1 MRKHFLILMLLTLL
15 PFTGFAAN
23 LSEGTLLVPNL
34 TFGTNATTHFN
45 MDGFKL
51 TVGGQV
57 IAKDGYEIEGY
68 YATQGGEKIADPS
81 TLAVR
86 DAVYYVKVKAKEG
99 SDNTGT
105 VTGSFQVVGRP
116 VTITFTAVEQTYG
129 YQLDEN
135 YTNDVALI
143 KFTLT
148 EGNTTYDPFSETPAT
163 AAAGQAF
170 VETLGLTV
178 GREDATNYNVK
189 YTTGANPAVT
199 GYAFTFE
206 AENDNFAVTRTE
218 NNATLFTI
226 QPKALA
232 NADAANITFTAGTHV
247 YNGNKQVGTFANA
260 EGYDFTYD
268 VTWYSNQGLTI
279 EVASPKEVGTYYA
292 KLTGKG
298 NYSGSISYD
307 ANDEDNGLDEWSF
320 NITRR
325 PVTIEIV
332 DGTKVYDGKVIDLS
346 TVTINYNNIAPA
358 DAVAA
363 TTNFGDAV
371 AVGYPVS
378 ENGSDKKSV
387 KWTTGTNPSVTSYDL
402 VLTTEGDAFTN
413 SVLYKNYGIESN
425 GNVEPI
431 VLANITGKY
440 TITQRPVTFKANTVT
455 INYGDNK
462 PSTPAVTIG
471 DASKQADVE
480 GDAMKTVLYVAP
492 TGDNAANEG
501 IVVIGQTSDLTSF
514 VPADFKLTLANKL
527 GNYNWN
533 QAPANTYNDAVA
545 LAKGATA
552 ASYSA
557 ISKNYDI
564 TYQNG
569 AVMVNG
575 LAIRVNVNIKT
586 VEYGDA
592 VNDATFSYST
602 VPANLQLGGTVTYK
616 IYEIEEDEITGDFNK
631 GKEMTSAEILPV
643 GTYWVEIDND
653 QDQVEAPTNY
663 TLGDFNPGY
672 LVVKQKAIEVEV
684 PLLTL
689 NVNDTEETLN
699 EYISPKTIKTGINN
713 ETISFVYSFNTEGD
727 NAVNTA
733 NIVDGDNNVIGKKV
747 TSAAGTY
754 ANGITGDVITDEE
767 DAAYSEANGNYDV
780 TFNFAGLKLVATET
794 LVLADNDPNLAA
806 KIEAAAAVCT
816 ETPATQYAIKFGSR
830 ELKRE
835 VWTAMV
841 LPFETTVKEVSAAL
855 DYAVVDVLDVTEN
868 SNDMHLKLHM
878 GKINANQP
886 FIVKYYKED
895 EPAVYY
901 TQEEVNAYNAT
912 LNGHRS
918 TTDIK
923 TPGTDAVYFT
933 KDEIFDA
940 QDAWDQLDANDYL
953 TDDILPVLIAAH
965 TSIYNYTT
973 STRKSQ
979 VENEDVAA
987 FTALVGEEDSDDP
1000 STLVK
1005 VAATHV
1011 YYTQA
1016 ECDAYNATLPG
1027 ARKTTDVKTAAVD
1040 NSTLDLNT
1048 LALPGKKIVYDADA
1062 DYVNEDGNVFVQNA
1076 NNGHQFIGVYNP
1088 VEVYGAEYKWIS
1100 KKGELVDGAK
1110 YTEDKKAPMRRLIA
1124 YFKLNTANG
1133 NARILIDEPD
1143 GSTTVINAVTAETMN
1158 VQADGWYT
1166 LNGVKLQSI
1175 PTQKGIYINN
1185 GKKVVIK

>member
-34 TFGTNATTHFN
+34 PYGTTAAAHFA
-45 MDGFKL
+45 MEGFKL

-57 IAKDGYEIEGY
+57 IDKSGYEIDGY
-68 YATQGGEKIADPS
+68 YATLGGEKITNPA
-81 TLAVR
+81 TLTVR
-86 DAVYYVKVKAKEG
+86 DEVYYVKVKAKST

-116 VTITFTAVEQTYG
+116 VTITFTGVNKTYG
-129 YQLDEN
+129 YQNDED
-135 YTNDVALI
+135 YTNDAALI
-143 KFTLT
+143 TYTLKQ
-148 EGNTTYDPFSETPAT
+148 GDTTYEPFSETQAT

-189 YTTGANPAVT
+189 YTTGANPTVT
-199 GYAFTFE
+199 GYAFTFK
-206 AENDNFAVTRTE
+206 AENDNYAVTRAD
-218 NNATLFTI
+218 NNEALFTI
-226 QPKALA
+226 TPKGLTAD
-232 NADAANITFTAGTHV
+232 DAANITFTAGTHV

-268 VTWYSNQGLTI
+268 VTWYSDANLNTA
-279 EVASPKEVGTYYA
+279 VASPKEVGTYYA

-298 NYSGSISYD
+298 NYDGTLSYT
-307 ANDEDNGLDEWSF
+307 ANPDPDNNSKNWKF

-363 TTNFGDAV
+363 TTNFGGAV
-371 AVGYPVS
+371 AVGYPAS
-378 ENGSDKKSV
+378 ENASDKKSV
-387 KWTTGTNPSVTSYDL
+387 KWTDETTPSVTNYAL

-413 SVLYKNYGIESN
+413 SVLYKNYGIESD

-431 VLANITGKY
+431 ELANITGKY

-455 INYGDNK
+455 IDYGDNK
-462 PSTPAVTIG
+462 PANPAVSIG
-471 DASKQADVE
+471 DASKAADVE
-480 GDAMKTVLYVAP
+480 GDNMKTVLYVAP

-501 IVVIGQTSDLTSF
+501 IVVIGENSDLTSF
-514 VPADFKLTLANKL
+514 LAADFKLTLANKL
-527 GNYNWN
+527 GSYNWN
-533 QAPANTYNDAVA
+533 VAPADTYNGAVT
-545 LAKGATA
+545 LAKGANA
-552 ASYSA
+552 NAYSN

-564 TYQNG
+564 TYQAG
-569 AVMVNG
+569 AVKVNG
-575 LAIRVNVNIKT
+575 LAIRANVNIKT
-586 VEYGDA
+586 VEYGDE
-592 VNDATFSYST
+592 VSDATFSYST

-616 IYEIEEDEITGDFNK
+616 IYEIEEDETTGDFNK
-631 GKEMTSAEILPV
+631 GAEMTSAEILPV
-643 GTYWVEIDND
+643 GTYWVEIDK
-653 QDQVEAPTNY
+653 DQVEAPTNY

-699 EYISPKTIKTGINN
+699 AYISPKTYETGVNN
-713 ETISFVYSFNTEGD
+713 ETISFVYSFNTVGD
-727 NAVNTA
+727 QAVTTQ
-733 NIVDGDNNVIGKKV
+733 NITDDEDNVIGKKV
-747 TSAAGTY
+747 TSNAGTY
-754 ANGITGDVITDEE
+754 ANGITGAVIDDPE

-780 TFNFAGLKLVATET
+780 TFNFAGLKLVATGS

-806 KIEAAAAVCT
+806 KIEAAATAA
-816 ETPATQYAIKFGSR
+816 TPYAITFGSR

-835 VWTAMV
+835 VWTSMV
-841 LPFETTVKEVSAAL
+841 LPFETTVTEVSAAL
-855 DYAVVDVLDVTEN
+855 GYAVVDVLDVTEN

-878 GKINANQP
+878 GKIEANQP

-895 EPAVYY
+895 VLYTAETAQAYNTANADAITAGTKTAVAAG
-901 TQEEVNAYNAT
+901 EIAVNNAT
-912 LNGHRS
+912 LDLSGLE
-918 TTDIK
+918 
-923 TPGTDAVYFT
+923 A
-933 KDEIFDA
+933 
-940 QDAWDQLDANDYL
+940 
-953 TDDILPVLIAAH
+953 
-965 TSIYNYTT
+965 
-973 STRKSQ
+973 
-979 VENEDVAA
+979 AA
-987 FTALVGEEDSDDP
+987 FG
-1000 STLVK
+1000 
-1005 VAATHV
+1005 
-1011 YYTQA
+1011 
-1016 ECDAYNATLPG
+1016 N
-1027 ARKTTDVKTAAVD
+1027 KT
-1040 NSTLDLNT
+1040 
-1048 LALPGKKIVYDADA
+1048 IVYDADG
-1062 DYVNEDGNVFVQNA
+1062 DNVNEDGNVFVENA

-1088 VEVYGAEYKWIS
+1088 VEVYGANYKWIRRS
-1100 KKGELVDGAK
+1100 DGALVDASK
-1110 YTEDKKAPMRRLIA
+1110 YTEDNKAPMRRLIG

>member
-1 MRKHFLILMLLTLL
+1 MRKHFLLLFLLTLL

-34 TFGTNATTHFN
+34 PYGTNAETHFN

-57 IAKDGYEIEGY
+57 IAKEGYEIEGY
-68 YATQGGEKIADPS
+68 YATLGGEKIADPT
-81 TLAVR
+81 TLSVR
-86 DAVYYVKVKAKEG
+86 DEVYYVKVKAKST

-116 VTITFTAVEQTYG
+116 VTITFTGVNKTYG

-135 YTNDVALI
+135 YTNDAALI
-143 KFTLT
+143 TYTLKQG
-148 EGNTTYDPFSETPAT
+148 ETTYQPFSDNEDT
-163 AAAGQAF
+163 AAAGLAF

-178 GREDATNYNVK
+178 GREDAANYNVK
-189 YTTGANPAVT
+189 YTTGANPTVT

-206 AENDNFAVTRTE
+206 AENDNYAVTRAE

-247 YNGNKQVGTFANA
+247 YNGNKQTGTFANA

-268 VTWYSNQGLTI
+268 VTWYSDANLNTA
-279 EVASPKEVGTYYA
+279 VASPKEVGTYYA

-298 NYSGSISYD
+298 NYSGSISYG

-363 TTNFGDAV
+363 TTNFGGAV
-371 AVGYPVS
+371 AVGYPAS

-387 KWTTGTNPSVTSYDL
+387 KWTDDTTPSVTSYAL
-402 VLTTEGDAFTN
+402 VLTTEGNAFAN
-413 SVLYKNYGIESN
+413 SVLYKNYGIENN

-455 INYGDNK
+455 IDYGDNK
-462 PSTPAVTIG
+462 PANPAVSIG

-501 IVVIGQTSDLTSF
+501 IVVIGENSDLTSF
-514 VPADFKLTLANKL
+514 SANDFKLTLANKL

-533 QAPANTYNDAVA
+533 VAPADTYNNAVT

-552 ASYSA
+552 ANYSA
-557 ISKNYDI
+557 ISKNYEI
-564 TYQNG
+564 TYQPG
-569 AVMVNG
+569 AVKVNG
-575 LAIRVNVNIKT
+575 LAIRANVNIKT
-586 VEYGDA
+586 VEYGDE
-592 VNDATFSYST
+592 VSDATFSYST

-616 IYEIEEDEITGDFNK
+616 IYEIEEDETTGDFNK
-631 GKEMTSAEILPV
+631 GTEMTSADILPV
-643 GTYWVEIDND
+643 GTYWVEIDK
-653 QDQVEAPTNY
+653 DQVKAPTNY
-663 TLGDFNPGY
+663 TLGEFNPGY
-672 LVVKQKAIEVEV
+672 LVVKQKALTVNV

-699 EYISPKTIKTGINN
+699 AYISPKTYETGVNN
-713 ETISFVYSFNTEGD
+713 ETISFVYSFNTDGE
-727 NAVNTA
+727 NAVTTA
-733 NIVDGDNNVIGKKV
+733 NILDDDDNVIGKKV
-747 TSAAGTY
+747 TSNAGTY
-754 ANGITGDVITDEE
+754 ANGIAGKVITDAE

-806 KIEAAAAVCT
+806 KIEAAATAA
-816 ETPATQYAIKFGSR
+816 TPYAITFGSR

-835 VWTAMV
+835 VWTSMV
-841 LPFETTVKEVSAAL
+841 LPFETTVTEVSAAL
-855 DYAVVDVLDVTEN
+855 GYAVVDVLDVTEN

-895 EPAVYY
+895 VDEVLY
-901 TQEEVNAYNAT
+901 TAEEANDYNYTLPNA
-912 LNGHRS
+912 RK

-923 TPGTDAVYFT
+923 TPGIDAVYYT
-933 KDEIFDA
+933 DYEEYNEYNNTTLDEDDYNALSDEEKIRIPAVDA
-940 QDAWDQLDANDYL
+940 
-953 TDDILPVLIAAH
+953 
-965 TSIYNYTT
+965 
-973 STRKSQ
+973 
-979 VENEDVAA
+979 
-987 FTALVGEEDSDDP
+987 
-1000 STLVK
+1000 
-1005 VAATHV
+1005 V
-1011 YYTQA
+1011 YYTRA
-1016 ECDAYNATLPG
+1016 ECDEYNAGLNG
-1027 ARKTTDVKTAAVD
+1027 AKHEGDVRVEAVD
-1040 NSTLDLNT
+1040 YSTLDLNT
-1048 LALPGKKIVYDADA
+1048 LALPGKTIVYDAYA

-1088 VEVYGAEYKWIS
+1088 VEVYGAEYKWIRRS
-1100 KKGELVDGAK
+1100 DGALVDGSK
-1110 YTEDKKAPMRRLIA
+1110 YTEDNKAPMRRLIG

-1158 VQADGWYT
+1158 VQSEGWYT

>member
-1 MRKHFLILMLLTLL
+1 MRKHFLLLFLLTLL
-15 PFTGFAAN
+15 PLAGFAAN

-34 TFGTNATTHFN
+34 TFGTDATTHFN
-45 MDGFKL
+45 MGGFKL

-57 IAKDGYEIEGY
+57 IAKEGYEIEGY
-68 YATQGGEKIADPS
+68 YATLGGEKIADPS

-148 EGNTTYDPFSETPAT
+148 EGSTTYDPFSETPET
-163 AAAGQAF
+163 AAAGLAF

-189 YTTGANPAVT
+189 YTTGANPTVT

-206 AENDNFAVTRTE
+206 AENDNYAVTRTE

-232 NADAANITFTAGTHV
+232 NTDAANITFTAGTHV
-247 YNGNKQVGTFANA
+247 YNGNKQTGTFANA

-268 VTWYSNQGLTI
+268 VTWYSDANLNT

-298 NYSGSISYD
+298 NYAGSISYD
-307 ANDEDNGLDEWSF
+307 AQDVDNGLDEWSF
-320 NITRR
+320 KITRR

-363 TTNFGDAV
+363 TTNFGGAV
-371 AVGYPVS
+371 AVGYPDS
-378 ENGSDKKSV
+378 ESGSDKKSV
-387 KWTTGTNPSVTSYDL
+387 KWTNDNNPSVTSYAL
-402 VLTTEGDAFTN
+402 VLTTEGNAFTN
-413 SVLYKNYGIESN
+413 SVLFKNYGIESN
-425 GNVEPI
+425 GNVEEI
-431 VLANITGKY
+431 TLADITGKY

-462 PSTPAVTIG
+462 PSDPIVSIG
-471 DASKQADVE
+471 DASKAADVE

-501 IVVIGQTSDLTSF
+501 IVVINETSDLSSF
-514 VPADFKLTLANKL
+514 VAADFKLTLANKL

-533 QAPANTYNDAVA
+533 QAPANTYNDAVT

-557 ISKNYDI
+557 ISKNYKI
-564 TYQNG
+564 TYQAG
-569 AVMVNG
+569 AVKVNG

-616 IYEIEEDEITGDFNK
+616 IYEIEEDETTGDFNK
-631 GKEMTSAEILPV
+631 GAEMTSADILPV
-643 GTYWVEIDND
+643 GTYWVEID
-653 QDQVEAPTNY
+653 QDQVKAPTNY

-713 ETISFVYSFNTEGD
+713 ETISFVYSFNTTGD
-727 NAVNTA
+727 HAVTTE
-733 NIVDGDNNVIGKKV
+733 NITDNESNVIGKKV
-747 TSAAGTY
+747 ISEAGTY
-754 ANGITGDVITDEE
+754 ANGIAGKVITDTE

-806 KIEAAAAVCT
+806 KIEAAAAVC
-816 ETPATQYAIKFGSR
+816 AAGTQQNPVTYTVTFERANLTAGF
-830 ELKRE
+830 
-835 VWTAMV
+835 WNAMV
-841 LPFETTVKEVSAAL
+841 LPFETTVREVSNAL
-855 DYAVVDVLDVTEN
+855 GYAVVDMLETSTDGDAHFKIAFGTIPANTPFMVKTDANVVFAGVNTEN
-868 SNDMHLKLHM
+868 PEAADYQ
-878 GKINANQP
+878 AQ
-886 FIVKYYKED
+886 VK
-895 EPAVYY
+895 
-901 TQEEVNAYNAT
+901 
-912 LNGHRS
+912 
-918 TTDIK
+918 
-923 TPGTDAVYFT
+923 FT
-933 KDEIFDA
+933 KKTIETTKIVDDFHGSQALFDDGHNKFYGIYTPYTLAANNTTERMLGRATATEKDNSWQIFTA
-940 QDAWDQLDANDYL
+940 GPVKN
-953 TDDILPVLIAAH
+953 TRGVLILEKNLSARIFIEEPDGT
-965 TSIYNYTT
+965 TSI
-973 STRKSQ
+973 Q
-979 VENEDVAA
+979 
-987 FTALVGEEDSDDP
+987 
-1000 STLVK
+1000 TL
-1005 VAATHV
+1005 
-1011 YYTQA
+1011 
-1016 ECDAYNATLPG
+1016 
-1027 ARKTTDVKTAAVD
+1027 
-1040 NSTLDLNT
+1040 
-1048 LALPGKKIVYDADA
+1048 
-1062 DYVNEDGNVFVQNA
+1062 
-1076 NNGHQFIGVYNP
+1076 
-1088 VEVYGAEYKWIS
+1088 
-1100 KKGELVDGAK
+1100 
-1110 YTEDKKAPMRRLIA
+1110 
-1124 YFKLNTANG
+1124 TANG
-1133 NARILIDEPD
+1133 EMVP
-1143 GSTTVINAVTAETMN
+1143 AE
-1158 VQADGWYT
+1158 GWYT
-1166 LNGVKLQSI
+1166 LNGVKLQGV
-1175 PTQKGIYINN
+1175 PTEKGIYINN

>member
-1 MRKHFLILMLLTLL
+1 MLPLA
-15 PFTGFAAN
+15 GFAAN

-34 TFGTNATTHFN
+34 PYGTNAATHFA

-57 IAKDGYEIEGY
+57 IEKTGYEIEGY
-68 YATQGGEKIADPS
+68 YATQGGEKITDPT
-81 TLAVR
+81 TLSVR

-116 VTITFTAVEQTYG
+116 VTITFTAVQQTYG

-135 YTNDVALI
+135 YTNDAALMTY
-143 KFTLT
+143 TLT
-148 EGNTTYDPFSETPAT
+148 EGNTTYQPFSDNEET
-163 AAAGQAF
+163 AAAGLAF

-206 AENDNFAVTRTE
+206 AENDNYAVTRAE

-232 NADAANITFTAGTHV
+232 NTDAANITFTAGTHV

-268 VTWYSNQGLTI
+268 VTWYSDANLNTA
-279 EVASPKEVGTYYA
+279 VATPKEVGTYYA

-363 TTNFGDAV
+363 TTNFGGAV
-371 AVGYPVS
+371 AVGYPES

-387 KWTTGTNPSVTSYDL
+387 KWTTGTNPSVTSYAL
-402 VLTTEGDAFTN
+402 VLTTSENAFEH
-413 SVLYKNYGIESN
+413 SVLYKNYGIEDNN

-462 PSTPAVTIG
+462 PDVPAVTIG

-501 IVVIGQTSDLTSF
+501 IVVINENSDLTSF
-514 VPADFKLTLANKL
+514 VAADFKLTLANKL
-527 GNYNWN
+527 GSYNWN
-533 QAPANTYNDAVA
+533 VAPADTYNDAVT

-552 ASYSA
+552 TNYSA

-569 AVMVNG
+569 AVKVNG

-631 GKEMTSAEILPV
+631 GEEMTSAEILPV
-643 GTYWVEIDND
+643 GTYWVEIDE
-653 QDQVEAPTNY
+653 DQVEAPTNY

-672 LVVKQKAIEVEV
+672 LVVKQKAITVNV

-699 EYISPKTIKTGINN
+699 EYISPKTYETGVNN

-727 NAVNTA
+727 NAVETA

-754 ANGITGDVITDEE
+754 ANGIAGAVIDDEE

-816 ETPATQYAIKFGSR
+816 ETPATQYGIEFGSR

-835 VWTAMV
+835 VWAAMV
-841 LPFETTVKEVSAAL
+841 LPFETTVTEISAAL
-855 DYAVVDVLDVTEN
+855 GYAVVDILDEDNTT
-868 SNDMHLKLHM
+868 NDMHLKLHM

-886 FIVKYYKED
+886 FIAKYYKED
-895 EPAVYY
+895 EPVVYY

-912 LNGHRS
+912 IDGHRS
-918 TTDIK
+918 TEDIK
-923 TPGTDAVYFT
+923 TTVTDNVYFT
-933 KDEIFDA
+933 KGEIYDA
-940 QDAWDQLDANDYL
+940 QAAWSGLSENDYL
-953 TDDILPVLIAAH
+953 TAEILPVLIAAR
-965 TSIYNYTT
+965 TTTYNYTV
-973 STRKSQ
+973 STRKNN
-979 VENEDVAA
+979 VDNADVTA
-987 FTALVGEEDSDDP
+987 FLALVGEENSDDA

-1005 VAATHV
+1005 VAGTFV
-1011 YYTQA
+1011 YYTQE

-1040 NSTLDLNT
+1040 HSTLDLNT

-1088 VEVYGAEYKWIS
+1088 VEVYGANYKWIRRS
-1100 KKGELVDGAK
+1100 DGALVDAAN
-1110 YTEDKKAPMRRLIA
+1110 YTEDNKAPMRRLIG
-1124 YFKLNTANG
+1124 YFKLNTT